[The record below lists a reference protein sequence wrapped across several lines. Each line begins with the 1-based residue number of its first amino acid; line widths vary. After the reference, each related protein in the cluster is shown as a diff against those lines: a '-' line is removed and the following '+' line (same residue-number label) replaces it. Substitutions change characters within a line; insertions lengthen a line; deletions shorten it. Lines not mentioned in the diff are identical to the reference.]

1 MKSRIPDL
9 VALALEAPQERI
21 EQAILVLQGG
31 GLVTTTPI
39 EPLLT
44 ASQVAEL
51 LNISRMSLHRWKV
64 PSHPLAGKPRFRLSE
79 VIKYLDSDK
88 FRSHAEF
95 LRRTRVFTR
104 KKS

>member
-1 MKSRIPDL
+1 MKSMIPDL
-9 VALALEAPQERI
+9 VALALEAPEEMI
-21 EQAILVLQGG
+21 EQAIRVLRGE
-31 GLVTTTPI
+31 GLATPTPI

-79 VIKYLDSDK
+79 VIKYLDSEE
-88 FRSHAEF
+88 FRSHAEY
-95 LRRTRVFTR
+95 LRHTRVFTM
-104 KKS
+104 KK